1 MYLYKKIR
9 KARPYRPSYF
19 IDKIECRNY
28 IHMYYEISAIK
39 SEKLQKLL
47 VLTSE

>member
-28 IHMYYEISAIK
+28 IHTYVLRNFCNKIREIAK
-39 SEKLQKLL
+39 TL
-47 VLTSE
+47 